1 MIAIKRPNPTEDV
14 MSAAHHC
21 LAAENFFARAKEI
34 YEETVNSPRKP
45 DRFHRRL
52 VNGLERSYQTY
63 MEWARFHLQ
72 MAEAITHSTNLVL
85 AYSVLHPLWTRGF
98 SARTWPTRLFA
109 GRRSS
114 AGSHVTAGND
124 GCRSQT
130 KTTPSTESPVQRRS
144 S

>member
-85 AYSVLHPLWTRGF
+85 AYYRTSSTVDPRLL
-98 SARTWPTRLFA
+98 SADVAHEVVCWEAFIGGQPRD
-109 GRRSS
+109 GRERWLQKPDQDD
-114 AGSHVTAGND
+114 A
-124 GCRSQT
+124 
-130 KTTPSTESPVQRRS
+130 EY
-144 S
+144 